1 MLTRLLTGLGALGA
15 YGWMLSDPKRAY
27 NTMFDL
33 SDWLTGHVLTGRGTM
48 ETMLRNFVNDQMID
62 QAKAFLLGVAVATL
76 LSVVFWPLSAGT
88 RWVSG
93 RMARAMRGARAGPDG
108 RHRPPGDRAGSRLQ
122 AVDADPRIDDD
133 PDPAGRARPPLRG
146 PPNAA

>member
-1 MLTRLLTGLGALGA
+1 VLTRLLTGLGALGA

-93 RMARAMRGARAGPDG
+93 RMARAM
-108 RHRPPGDRAGSRLQ
+108 GSRRVWCAL
-122 AVDADPRIDDD
+122 V
-133 PDPAGRARPPLRG
+133 RPTPG
-146 PPNAA
+146 AWKTKASAMPTKPTTAET